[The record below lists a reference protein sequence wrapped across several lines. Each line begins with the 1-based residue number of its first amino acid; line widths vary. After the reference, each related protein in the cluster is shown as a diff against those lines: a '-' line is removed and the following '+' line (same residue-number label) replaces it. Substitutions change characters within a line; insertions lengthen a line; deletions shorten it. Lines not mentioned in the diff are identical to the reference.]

1 MLTIYWLSYCLI
13 GAISGILAGLLGVGG
28 GIVIVPMLTFLFTAQ
43 HLPAVY
49 IMKLALGTSLASIMF
64 TSLSS
69 MRAHHG
75 AGAVHWPVVRRISAG
90 IVAGGMGGS
99 WLAAQ
104 LSTRFLK
111 GFFVLFLFYVAIKM
125 LREIRPVAGK
135 ETGTAGMLGAGTL
148 IGGISS
154 MVGIGGGTMTVPFML
169 RCNIPLHH
177 AIGTSA
183 AIGFPIALAGAAG
196 YAINGMTATALPTY
210 SLGFVYLPAL
220 AGISLAS
227 IATAPIGARLAHRL
241 PVARLKK
248 IFAGL
253 LLVIGTK
260 MLLTL

>member
-1 MLTIYWLSYCLI
+1 MLTIYWLCYCLV
-13 GAISGILAGLLGVGG
+13 GAFSGILAGLLGVGG
-28 GIVIVPMLTFLFTAQ
+28 GIVIVPMLTFLFTEQ
-43 HLPAVY
+43 HLPSAL
-49 IMKLALGTSLASIMF
+49 ILKLALGTSLASIMF

-75 AGAVHWPVVRRISAG
+75 AGAVRWPIVRSISLG
-90 IVAGGMGGS
+90 ILAGGFFGS
-99 WLAAQ
+99 WVAAQ
-104 LSTRFLK
+104 LPSRLLK
-111 GFFVLFLFYVAIKM
+111 GFFILFLFYVAYKM
-125 LREIRPVAGK
+125 LRPDPPAASK
-135 ETGTAGMLGAGTL
+135 ATGTAGMIGAGTI

-154 MVGIGGGTMTVPFML
+154 LVGIGGGTMSVPLML

-183 AIGFPIALAGAAG
+183 AIGFPIAFAGAVG
-196 YAINGMTATALPTY
+196 YAINGFKVAALPVH

-220 AGISLAS
+220 IGISVAS

-241 PVARLKK
+241 PVDRLKK